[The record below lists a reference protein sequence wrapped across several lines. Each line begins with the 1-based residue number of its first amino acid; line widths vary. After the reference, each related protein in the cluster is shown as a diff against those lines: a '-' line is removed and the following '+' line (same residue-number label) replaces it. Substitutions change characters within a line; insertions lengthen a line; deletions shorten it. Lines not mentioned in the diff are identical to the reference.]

1 MSEDFE
7 ELSRRIAEIRDQ
19 VPDDG
24 LELSDL
30 DQDPFVEFAVWLE
43 MALAAHPGWP
53 NAMTLATAD
62 ASGAPSSRTVLLK
75 GVDETGFTFFT
86 NYESRKGK
94 ELAAN
99 PRASLTF
106 YWPALERQVCVRG
119 SVERISR
126 EESQTYFESRPR
138 GSRIGAWA
146 SEQSSEIEGR
156 AGLEAR
162 VAELDERFEGEIALP
177 DHWGGYQLIPVAFEF
192 WKSRR
197 NRLHD
202 RFLYEKQ
209 PGAWRRV
216 RLSP

>member
-1 MSEDFE
+1 VTEDFAD
-7 ELSRRIAEIRDQ
+7 LSRRIAGIRDQ
-19 VPDDG
+19 VPDEG
-24 LELSDL
+24 LELADM
-30 DQDPFVEFAVWLE
+30 DPDPVVEFAAWLE

-86 NYESRKGK
+86 NHESRKGR
-94 ELAAN
+94 ELAVN

-119 SVERISR
+119 SVEQVSR
-126 EESQTYFESRPR
+126 SESQAYFETRPV
-138 GSRIGAWA
+138 GSRIGALA
-146 SEQSSEIEGR
+146 SQQSREIPDRTE
-156 AGLEAR
+156 LER
-162 VAELDERFEGEIALP
+162 KVAELSETLGDDVPLP
-177 DHWGGYQLIPVAFEF
+177 EHWGGYRLTPVAFEF

-202 RFLYEKQ
+202 RFLYERQ
-209 PGAWRRV
+209 DTGWRRA

>member
-1 MSEDFE
+1 M
-7 ELSRRIAEIRDQ
+7 SRRIAEIRDQ

-30 DQDPFVEFAVWLE
+30 DQDPFVEFALWLE

-75 GVDETGFTFFT
+75 GVDERGFTFFT

-99 PRASLTF
+99 ARASLTF
-106 YWPALERQVCVRG
+106 YWPALERQVCVNG
-119 SVERISR
+119 SVERVARR
-126 EESQTYFESRPR
+126 ESEEYFNTRPR
-138 GSRIGAWA
+138 GSRLGAWA

-156 AGLEAR
+156 AELEAR
-162 VAELDERFEGEIALP
+162 VAELGERFKGEIPLP
-177 DHWGGYQLIPVAFEF
+177 DHWGGYRLSPIAFEF
-192 WKSRR
+192 WRSRR

-202 RFLYEKQ
+202 RFRYEKQ
-209 PGAWRRV
+209 PAGWRRA

>member
-1 MSEDFE
+1 MTKDFDG
-7 ELSRRIAEIRDQ
+7 LSRRIAAIRDQ
-19 VPDDG
+19 VPDEG
-24 LELSDL
+24 LELTDL
-30 DQDPFVEFAVWLE
+30 DPDPLVEFAAWLE
-43 MALAAHPGWP
+43 MALAAHPEWP

-75 GVDETGFTFFT
+75 GVDERGFTFYT
-86 NYESRKGK
+86 NYESRKGV

-119 SVERISR
+119 TVERVDR
-126 EESQTYFESRPR
+126 GESQEYFVTRPL
-138 GSRIGAWA
+138 GSRLGAWA
-146 SEQSSEIEGR
+146 SLQSSEISDRSE
-156 AGLEAR
+156 LEAR
-162 VAELDERFEGEIALP
+162 VEELRARFGDDIPLP
-177 DHWGGYQLIPVAFEF
+177 DFWGGFRLSPEVFEF

-202 RFLYEKQ
+202 RFLYEKEA
-209 PGAWRRV
+209 GGWRRA

>member
-1 MSEDFE
+1 VTEDFAD
-7 ELSRRIAEIRDQ
+7 LSRRIAGIRDQ
-19 VPDDG
+19 VPDEG
-24 LELSDL
+24 LELADM
-30 DQDPFVEFAVWLE
+30 DPDPFVEFAAWLE

-86 NYESRKGK
+86 NHESRKGR
-94 ELAAN
+94 ELAVN

-119 SVERISR
+119 SVEQVARA
-126 EESQTYFESRPR
+126 ESQAYFETRPV

-146 SEQSSEIEGR
+146 SQQSREIPDRSE
-156 AGLEAR
+156 LER
-162 VAELDERFEGEIALP
+162 KVAELSETLGDDVPLP
-177 DHWGGYQLIPVAFEF
+177 EHWGGYRLTPVAFEF

-202 RFLYEKQ
+202 RFVYERQ
-209 PGAWRRV
+209 DTGWRRA